1 MCQRTLAR
9 GCAKL
14 SSIQASTSVGADQYI
29 GRAKTDEG
37 GQDQNHAQGFDAV
50 ACYRVGPQLKTGEK
64 GKRDKQR
71 AEAQTQKAANRSYMA
86 DLNILLSCWSVRRA
100 VVNIRQF
107 ECLCVT
113 AKIGSPIKPQEAN
126 LEATLSHRLNPPDV
140 GTCEPS
146 QAEVVSW
153 LGDPAT
159 HGGRAVTRIDTPISH
174 VFVTGPRTY
183 KLKRAVN
190 RNFVDYSTLAKRKAL
205 CEREVEVN
213 IVNAPR
219 IYKGVLAITRTI
231 HGFHF
236 GGADGEAVDY
246 VVEMDTFDP
255 NLAFDRLAE
264 TGTLEIVHMR
274 QLADL
279 IARMHAAALIVE
291 NGGGAGIVGQT
302 LLQIAEAILE
312 APVGDALVS
321 EVSAWQAA
329 ADAALAV
336 HASRIDV
343 RRRHGFVRR
352 CHGDLHLG
360 NLCLFEG
367 APTPFDAIEFSEEI
381 ASIDVL
387 YDLAFAVMDLLHR
400 GLRQHA
406 NVLVSRYLN
415 ITRDYSGVALMPL
428 FVSLR
433 AAVRAMVAASNED
446 AELGR
451 REALGRLEFALRI
464 LGPGPRPQLI
474 AVGGL
479 SGSGKS
485 TVAQSIAPE
494 LPGLCGGVV
503 IRSDVCR
510 KRLFKAA
517 PEEPLPLEA
526 YAPEVSARVY
536 RIMQRDAAR
545 ALRAGVSVILDA
557 TFIDG
562 DEGHSLERIAE
573 SAGASFTGL
582 WLSLDLDVLQARI
595 ERRGSD
601 ASDATPAVAATQ
613 WARVQVDPAWTEI
626 DAGSTPEEVAARA
639 LQALPTGA
647 ERPA

>member
-1 MCQRTLAR
+1 V
-9 GCAKL
+9 
-14 SSIQASTSVGADQYI
+14 I
-29 GRAKTDEG
+29 
-37 GQDQNHAQGFDAV
+37 
-50 ACYRVGPQLKTGEK
+50 
-64 GKRDKQR
+64 
-71 AEAQTQKAANRSYMA
+71 AN
-86 DLNILLSCWSVRRA
+86 
-100 VVNIRQF
+100 
-107 ECLCVT
+107 
-113 AKIGSPIKPQEAN
+113 IGSPIKPKEAD
-126 LEATLSHRLNPPDV
+126 LEATLSHRLNPPDA

-146 QAEVVSW
+146 QAEVVRW
-153 LGDPAT
+153 LGDPET
-159 HGGRAVTRIDTPISH
+159 HGGCAVTRIDTPISH
-174 VFVTGPRTY
+174 VFIAGPSTY
-183 KLKRAVN
+183 KLKRAVT

-213 IVNAPR
+213 IVHAPL
-219 IYKGVLAITRTI
+219 IYKGVLAIMPAMQ
-231 HGFHF
+231 GFQF

-246 VVEMDTFDP
+246 VVEMATFDP
-255 NLAFDRLAE
+255 DQAFDRLADA
-264 TGTLEIVHMR
+264 GALDVIHVR

-279 IARMHAAALIVE
+279 IARMHAAALIVD
-291 NGGGAGIVGQT
+291 NGGGAGVVGQT
-302 LLQIAEAILE
+302 LAQVAEAIVE
-312 APVGDALVS
+312 ARAGDALVS
-321 EVSAWQAA
+321 GVSAWRETAEA
-329 ADAALAV
+329 TLAV
-336 HASRIDV
+336 HARQIDA
-343 RRRHGFVRR
+343 RKRHGFVRR

-367 APTPFDAIEFSEEI
+367 VPTPFDAIEFSEEI
-381 ASIDVL
+381 ASVDVL

-400 GLRQHA
+400 GLRVHA

-446 AELGR
+446 TELGR
-451 REALGRLEFALRI
+451 REALGRLEFASRI
-464 LGPGPRPQLI
+464 LGPVRRPQLVAI
-474 AVGGL
+474 GGL

-494 LPGLCGGVV
+494 LAGFCGGVT

-510 KRLFKAA
+510 KRLYKAA

-562 DEGHSLERIAE
+562 EEGHRLQRIAE

-582 WLSLDLDVLQARI
+582 WLSLDLDLLQARI

-601 ASDATPAVAATQ
+601 ASDATPAVAAAQ

-626 DAGSTPEEVAARA
+626 DASGTPEEVAARA
-639 LQALPTGA
+639 LQALPTGN